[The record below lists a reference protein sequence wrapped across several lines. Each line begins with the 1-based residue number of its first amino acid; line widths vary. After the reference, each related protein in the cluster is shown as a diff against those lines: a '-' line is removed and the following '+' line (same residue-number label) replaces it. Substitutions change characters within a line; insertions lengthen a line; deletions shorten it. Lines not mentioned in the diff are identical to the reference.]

1 MKNILKKFQFCVILV
16 TAISFTKCENSNE
29 VISSEL
35 TIQQKVALLE
45 GSQWLLK
52 GFEDRVM
59 HTFKDSKQFTYYG
72 TNNVFD
78 ENPIPNALNYTIEG
92 NLITIDYNFG
102 NISSYELTFSCN
114 NSIVDFSQNG
124 EVVKTLYKRGS
135 NFQQCL

>member
-1 MKNILKKFQFCVILV
+1 MKNFFKKFRLFLLLV
-16 TAISFTKCENSNE
+16 TVISFTNCEDSNE
-29 VISSEL
+29 VVSSEL

-45 GSQWLLK
+45 ESQWLLK

-72 TNNVFD
+72 TNNVFE
-78 ENPIPNALNYTIEG
+78 ENPIPGALNFTIEG

-102 NISSYELTFSCN
+102 NINSYELTFSCN
-114 NSIVDFSQNG
+114 NSIVEFSQNG
-124 EVVKTLYKRGS
+124 AVVKTLYKRGS